1 MNETEIAVMSG
12 LAKIREA
19 DVRVV
24 PMEVTKLEDLEEK
37 YRMACWLLR
46 DAADTLACM
55 DGANYPLISIMQF
68 LEENAK

>member
-1 MNETEIAVMSG
+1 MTELEYEEAMANFDLLIARV
-12 LAKIREA
+12 LKLQA
-19 DVRVV
+19 DYNQ
-24 PMEVTKLEDLEEK
+24 LQEK

-68 LEENAK
+68 LEENDK